1 MKSTSIIAQRLRLAS
16 LLALG
21 SFDLHQLRYLLAY
34 GGDSGQ
40 TLAEQGH
47 DYLASALPVLAALAL
62 AALLAT
68 ALRARLGAGLSRRS
82 LSRRILLCAT
92 ALLAIYAGQELL
104 EGTLSAGHPAG
115 AAAVLASPIG
125 RRGSAGA
132 PVASAAPTPFRRHP
146 PSASRV
152 GLLRSWSRPDS
163 DPFAGSRAWC
173 GPAGDDLR
181 RHFGCNRR
189 LRGLGCWRRWS
200 PLRWSSSSSL
210 AGTMTTTAR
219 RP

>member
-1 MKSTSIIAQRLRLAS
+1 MKSLSIIAQRLRLAS

-21 SFDLHQLRYLLAY
+21 SFGLHQLRYLLAY

-115 AAAVLASPIG
+115 AAAVLSGGGWLALPLALALG
-125 RRGSAGA
+125 CF
-132 PVASAAPTPFRRHP
+132 VALAVQVLERIEVS
-146 PSASRV
+146 
-152 GLLRSWSRPDS
+152 LSRPRPRVTD
-163 DPFAGSRAWC
+163 RAPRVRGC
-173 GPAGDDLR
+173 AR
-181 RHFGCNRR
+181 RERR
-189 LRGLGCWRRWS
+189 PNPLSS
-200 PLRWSSSSSL
+200 PLAFGL
-210 AGTMTTTAR
+210 AR
-219 RP
+219 RPPPVLVQTGF